1 MADYQKMYAVLCS
14 AVDEVIDPL
23 ERIPLALSSARILR
37 AALHGQRRSISAP
50 LRRRSPNRLGYGK
63 VRLRSFPPKNE
74 MMLAFSFH

>member
-37 AALHGQRRSISAP
+37 AALARAEEIYICTAEEPEPPR
-50 LRRRSPNRLGYGK
+50 
-63 VRLRSFPPKNE
+63 VRESTIEILPPKK
-74 MMLAFSFH
+74 

>member
-37 AALHGQRRSISAP
+37 AALARAP

>member
-37 AALHGQRRSISAP
+37 ALARAEEIYICTAEEEEPEPPR
-50 LRRRSPNRLGYGK
+50 
-63 VRLRSFPPKNE
+63 VRESTIEILPPKK
-74 MMLAFSFH
+74 

>member
-37 AALHGQRRSISAP
+37 AALARAGLQKAFQSQHCS
-50 LRRRSPNRLGYGK
+50 K
-63 VRLRSFPPKNE
+63 VLLLHLS
-74 MMLAFSFH
+74 

>member
-37 AALHGQRRSISAP
+37 AALARAEEIYICTAEEEEPEPPRVWESTIEI
-50 LRRRSPNRLGYGK
+50 L
-63 VRLRSFPPKNE
+63 PPKK
-74 MMLAFSFH
+74 

>member
-37 AALHGQRRSISAP
+37 AALARAEEPEPPR
-50 LRRRSPNRLGYGK
+50 
-63 VRLRSFPPKNE
+63 VRESTIEILPPKK
-74 MMLAFSFH
+74 

>member
-37 AALHGQRRSISAP
+37 AALARAEEIYICTAEEEE
-50 LRRRSPNRLGYGK
+50 PNRLGYGK

>member
-37 AALHGQRRSISAP
+37 AALARAEEI
-50 LRRRSPNRLGYGK
+50 YI
-63 VRLRSFPPKNE
+63 
-74 MMLAFSFH
+74 

>member
-37 AALHGQRRSISAP
+37 AALARAEEIYIRT

-63 VRLRSFPPKNE
+63 VRLRSFPQK
-74 MMLAFSFH
+74 MK